1 MLVTTVIIVDPH
13 LSTKM
18 PTPLV
23 HEMASLVEKGAV
35 LHRVVH
41 ENAGL
46 VEKGAVWTPLVHE
59 NASLVENSGNYVA
72 YITKKKH

>member
-46 VEKGAVWTPLVHE
+46 VE
-59 NASLVENSGNYVA
+59 NSGNYVA